1 MENLKEKMNPLP
13 VLTGERIVLR
23 KMEGRDA
30 AGVFAVASDPAV
42 SRFVSWEP
50 HTSVEQSEA
59 FIASELKRAQ
69 EGERWSWAITEKE
82 RNTFI
87 GFILLCPA
95 KTQPRSEVGYWLG
108 KPYWGK
114 GYMTEALKLL
124 IKLSF
129 EELGLNRVQATH
141 STLNPASGRVMTKAG
156 MTYEATLRQYII
168 IKGVPHDACMY
179 SILREEYFGEKQ
191 REKCT

>member
-1 MENLKEKMNPLP
+1 
-13 VLTGERIVLR
+13 
-23 KMEGRDA
+23 
-30 AGVFAVASDPAV
+30 VFAAASDPAV

-69 EGERWSWAITEKE
+69 EGGRWSWAITEREKD
-82 RNTFI
+82 TFI
-87 GFILLCPA
+87 GFIVLCPA
-95 KTQPRSEVGYWLG
+95 KTQPRAEVGYWLG

-124 IKLSF
+124 IRLSF

-141 STLNPASGRVMTKAG
+141 STQNPASGRVMTKAG

-168 IKGVPHDACMY
+168 SKASRMTPACIPSSGRSISKRTTETVRGILWRIK
-179 SILREEYFGEKQ
+179 REESSNSITLPA
-191 REKCT
+191 RRTPA